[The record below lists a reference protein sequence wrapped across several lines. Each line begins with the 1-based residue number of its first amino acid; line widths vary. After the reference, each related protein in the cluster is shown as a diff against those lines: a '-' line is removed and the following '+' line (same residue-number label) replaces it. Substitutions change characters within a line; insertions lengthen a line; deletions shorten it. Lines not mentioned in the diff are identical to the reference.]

1 MDCCGHH
8 ITALLT
14 VALISMSCF
23 VSGQQVRETRF
34 SVGISKNYYPKDCQI
49 YDEKLPY
56 YLILNGSKSWY
67 SDSQRI
73 SIRKEAGLNLQ
84 YAPIGINS
92 GGMGASS
99 KYEGGIASLFANVS
113 LQPRLRISG
122 SLDFSA
128 GPVAEVL
135 IIGYNN
141 MDYEYYSMICDPPI
155 FGNKKINGFN
165 RDYFNQPS
173 FGIKAMLLHSNPDA
187 KTSLGLT
194 LNYLWTSSESANFY
208 AERYAR
214 LSIVIGF
221 KKQKEKAPETATH

>member
-8 ITALLT
+8 ITVLLT
-14 VALISMSCF
+14 MALISMSCL
-23 VSGQQVRETRF
+23 VSGQQVRETSF
-34 SVGISKNYYPKDCQI
+34 SIGINKNYYPNDWRF
-49 YDEKLPY
+49 YNEELPY

-84 YAPIGINS
+84 YAPIGITS

-99 KYEGGIASLFANVS
+99 KYEGGIASLFASVS
-113 LQPRLRISG
+113 LQPRLRISEA
-122 SLDFSA
+122 LDFSA
-128 GPVAEVL
+128 GPVAEML
-135 IIGYNN
+135 IIGYNK
-141 MDYEYYSMICDPPI
+141 MDYEYYSMICDPPT
-155 FGNKKINGFN
+155 FGNGKINGFN

-194 LNYLWTSSESANFY
+194 LSYLWTNSESSNFY
-208 AERYAR
+208 AESYAR
-214 LSIVIGF
+214 FSFAIGF
-221 KKQKEKAPETATH
+221 KKQKEKASETANQ